1 MLGSS
6 DKISA
11 NDFVQRFEQEWK
23 SSLDVIKQLG
33 NSVDAAKLFVSVFS
47 NMSFGIPEQ
56 MTEANFGTVTPKI
69 ELLAY
74 HLYPLFGKS
83 QNTSV
88 SVVHV
93 QQCMQA
99 LDSLFRSYNFIKSL
113 PVSDNKNE
121 IIANVMYHLKSQ
133 IRIVRGSAYPEQTK
147 DEIISIYSPFDRG
160 FENTAGI
167 YPSRATTI
175 IENIIKS
182 QEESLNKYL
191 PVIKKHAESVQT
203 DWQEAKK
210 KRRIERSI
218 SEVTLLG
225 LAKKKKDAYIFGFFD
240 RFDEMAPDIIPV
252 GFDDLQRFDNP
263 PSKRE
268 WEALIELLGMTVAK
282 RLAMND
288 PVAVREKPL
297 FVLPDQRVISQNI
310 SHTFDIIWESYDKI
324 IRNDEAIY
332 QRCQTRQ
339 AEWVERKT
347 FEYFSAIFEQDNIH
361 RNLRYPNPNKG
372 GEAEID
378 GIVQW
383 GPFLVLV
390 EVKARQFRLNSQSID
405 AGAGR
410 LFSDIKSNVEDA
422 FDQAKRALKYI
433 DTDPSP
439 MFQEISSGQKLVI
452 DKKKIRRIYLVT
464 VSQHQLAGMATR
476 LNSLKGSGLFKEN
489 EYPFSICLADLNIL
503 SELCDGPDIFL
514 HYIER
519 RLDVQKQEIEIL
531 GDERDF
537 FCAYLSSRLHA
548 ERVWKSKDGEYDSVW
563 LNLSDQVDA
572 WMMYKRGMIKQAPEM
587 SLKVPSEIKEILSEL
602 RHRRD
607 DGACWI
613 AFSLLDMSDHGL
625 AAISKILRDSSCM
638 TIPSRVIRR
647 YTHKEGDTVIT
658 ISASR
663 DVPPDTLMDSI
674 SHRVMIEKYRYRA
687 VKSIGIGLDPTNTN
701 RPIECIFFSEGSWK
715 HSDEIEK
722 ILEKEQLSLAPG
734 QKLPGVNAPCICGS
748 GRKFK
753 KCCLPKIY
761 T

>member
-1 MLGSS
+1 MKS
-6 DKISA
+6 DKLST
-11 NDFVQRFEQEWK
+11 NDFLQEFEQEWK
-23 SSLDVIKQLG
+23 SSLNVINQLG

-47 NMSFGIPEQ
+47 NISFGIPEQ

-88 SVVHV
+88 SVIHV
-93 QQCMQA
+93 QPCMQA
-99 LDSLFRSYNFIKSL
+99 LDRLFRSLNLLKLLS
-113 PVSDNKNE
+113 VSDNKNE
-121 IIANVMYHLKSQ
+121 IVTNVMYRLKGEV
-133 IRIVRGSAYPEQTK
+133 RIVRGSAYPEQTR
-147 DEIISIYSPFDRG
+147 DEIISIYSPFDRN
-160 FENTAGI
+160 FENEAGI
-167 YPSRATTI
+167 CPSRAITI

-182 QEESLNKYL
+182 QAESLNNYL
-191 PVIKKHAESVQT
+191 PVIRKHAESVQT
-203 DWQEAKK
+203 DWKEAKK
-210 KRRIERSI
+210 KRINERSM
-218 SEVTLLG
+218 SEIALLG
-225 LAKKKKDAYIFGFFD
+225 LVKKKKDAYAFGFLD
-240 RFDEMAPDIIPV
+240 RLDEMAPDIIPV

-268 WEALIELLGMTVAK
+268 WEALFELIGMTVSN

-297 FVLPDQRVISQNI
+297 FVLPDQRVILQNI
-310 SHTFDIIWESYDKI
+310 SHTFDILWESYDKI
-324 IRNDEAIY
+324 IRNDKVIY
-332 QRCQTRQ
+332 QECQKRQ
-339 AEWVERKT
+339 AEWVEKKT
-347 FEYFSAIFEQDNIH
+347 FKYFSAIFGQDNIH
-361 RNLRYPNPNKG
+361 QNLRYPDPDKG

-410 LFSDIKSNVEDA
+410 LFSDIKSNIEDA
-422 FDQAKRALKYI
+422 FHQAKRALKYI
-433 DTDPSP
+433 DTDLSP
-439 MFQEISSGQKLVI
+439 MFQEISSGQKLAI

-537 FCAYLSSRLHA
+537 FCAYLSSRLQA

-572 WMMYKRGMIKQAPEM
+572 WMMHKRGMITQAPEM

-602 RHRRD
+602 RQRRD
-607 DGACWI
+607 DDACWI

-625 AAISKILRDSSCM
+625 AAISKILRDSRCM
-638 TIPSRVIRR
+638 TIPSGIIRR

-658 ISASR
+658 ILASR
-663 DVPPDTLMDSI
+663 DVTPDTLMDTI
-674 SHRVMIEKYRYRA
+674 SYRVMVEKYRHRA
-687 VKSIGIGLDPTNTN
+687 VKSIGIGLEPTNTN
-701 RPIECIFFSEGSWK
+701 RPIECIFFSEGYWK
-715 HSDEIEK
+715 YSDEIEK
-722 ILEKEQLSLAPG
+722 ILEKEPLSPAPG

-753 KCCLPKIY
+753 KCCLPKINA
-761 T
+761 